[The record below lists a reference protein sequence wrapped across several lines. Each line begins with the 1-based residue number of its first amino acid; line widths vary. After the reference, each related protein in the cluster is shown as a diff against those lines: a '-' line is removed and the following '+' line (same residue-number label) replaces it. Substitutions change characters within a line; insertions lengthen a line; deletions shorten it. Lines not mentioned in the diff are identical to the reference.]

1 MMRDAVLSFH
11 TQFAFEPVINNKEV
25 LESHIKFLF
34 AGMGGSHLAAD
45 ILRGWDPSLDMIIW
59 HNYGLPAIAEE
70 ALRARLFIANSYSG
84 NTEETID
91 ALTQA
96 LKIGMSC
103 CAIAVG
109 GKLLEIA
116 QQRGLPYIQLPD
128 TGIQPRSALG
138 FSIQALC
145 TLLGLTEAACEA
157 RALADTLKPQ
167 ELESL
172 GQALADRLHDKVP
185 VIYSSF
191 RNQAVAYNW
200 KIKFNET
207 GKIPAFY
214 NTLPELNHNEMTGFD
229 VQEASRHLSERFSF
243 LFLSDTEDDPRVQRR
258 MNVLE
263 GLYRERGFPVEVLE
277 LSGQSRFYRMFASLV
292 VADWTA
298 LSVAEG
304 YGLESEQVP
313 MVEEFKKLMR

>member
-1 MMRDAVLSFH
+1 
-11 TQFAFEPVINNKEV
+11 
-25 LESHIKFLF
+25 
-34 AGMGGSHLAAD
+34 
-45 ILRGWDPSLDMIIW
+45 
-59 HNYGLPAIAEE
+59 
-70 ALRARLFIANSYSG
+70 
-84 NTEETID
+84 
-91 ALTQA
+91 
-96 LKIGMSC
+96 MSC

-145 TLLGLTEAACEA
+145 TLLGLTEAAREA

-229 VQEASRHLSERFSF
+229 IKDATKELGNKFYF
-243 LFLSDTEDDPRVQRR
+243 IILKDIEDNPKISKR
-258 MNVLE
+258 M
-263 GLYRERGFPVEVLE
+263 EVLE
-277 LSGQSRFYRMFASLV
+277 KLYKERNLRVEAIELKGKDIWHKIFSSLIL
-292 VADWTA
+292 ADWVAYYTA
-298 LSVAEG
+298 LG
-304 YGLESEQVP
+304 YGLEPEQVP
-313 MVEEFKKLMR
+313 MVEEFKKLISE

>member
-25 LESHIKFLF
+25 LGSHIKFLF

-243 LFLSDTEDDPRVQRR
+243 
-258 MNVLE
+258 
-263 GLYRERGFPVEVLE
+263 
-277 LSGQSRFYRMFASLV
+277 
-292 VADWTA
+292 
-298 LSVAEG
+298 
-304 YGLESEQVP
+304 
-313 MVEEFKKLMR
+313 